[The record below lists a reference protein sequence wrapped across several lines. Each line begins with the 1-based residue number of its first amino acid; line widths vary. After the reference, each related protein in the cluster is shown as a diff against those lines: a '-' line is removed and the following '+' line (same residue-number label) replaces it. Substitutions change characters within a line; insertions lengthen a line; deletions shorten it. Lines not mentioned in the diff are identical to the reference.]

1 MKRKFEGEKCPGV
14 KRGRE
19 KGQFSILTKRKQ
31 FFEVPDAKRHHQ
43 YSVVEE
49 KNRYISKLENIIKL
63 MMTKV
68 EELEYQLE
76 MTRSMTDNNIHNNN
90 LISSF

>member
-1 MKRKFEGEKCPGV
+1 MKRKFEDEECLGA
-14 KRGRE
+14 KRSRE
-19 KGQFSILTKRKQ
+19 EGQFSILTKRKQ
-31 FFEVPDAKRHHQ
+31 CFDTPGAKRYHQ
-43 YSVVEE
+43 YNVIEE